1 MTNKKSIAFYLIGFY
16 PLTLILGTLISET
29 LNLILI
35 ILFVNECIKNKS
47 LENYKDP
54 IIYFLIIIWIYLIIN
69 LFNSID
75 FQLSL
80 NRSIFFIRYP
90 LLILAISYFLI
101 KYPKKIEIIFKL
113 WMIILMITIVDLY
126 IQYFLGANILGF
138 KTPWPARLSGFFNQ
152 ELKVA
157 HLLIGFF
164 LPAFAFFLNKN
175 PKNYF
180 LYVALILY
188 FLILIL
194 TNERANII
202 RGISALFLFFIFI
215 KIYKFKYKIVVILL
229 MIISASLAI
238 NFIDPVKGRFITQI
252 KGMNSKIKNLD
263 IDNSNEKL
271 IYNFIKFSNYGPH
284 YISSFEIYKKN
295 KILGTGIKTFRKAC
309 NDVSIDKYYEADT
322 SLEGRSLAGRKCTT
336 HPHQYYFEILSDL
349 GLVGLFLFL
358 SFFLY
363 LLYRIINSYYYTK
376 SLVLLSSSVFFVAQ
390 LIPLVPTG
398 SFFTSFGSTIFFVN
412 LSIIFTYLKIK

>member
-1 MTNKKSIAFYLIGFY
+1 MTDKKYIAFYLIGFY
-16 PLTLILGTLISET
+16 PFTLILGTLISEI

-54 IIYFLIIIWIYLIIN
+54 IIYFLIIIWIYLIVN

-101 KYPKKIEIIFKL
+101 KYPDKIEIIFKL
-113 WMIILMITIVDLY
+113 WMITLIITIVDLY
-126 IQYFLGANILGF
+126 IQYFFGANILGF
-138 KTPWPARLSGFFNQ
+138 KTSEIKRLSGFFNQ
-152 ELKVA
+152 EFKVA

-180 LYVALILY
+180 LYIALILY

-215 KIYKFKYKIVVILL
+215 KIYKFKYKIVFILL
-229 MIISASLAI
+229 MLISTGLAI
-238 NFIDPVKGRFITQI
+238 NFIDPVKQRFVTEIVA
-252 KGMNSKIKNLD
+252 MNAKIKNLEV
-263 IDNSNEKL
+263 DNSNEKL

-309 NDVSIDKYYEADT
+309 NDVSIDKYYEAVT
-322 SLEGRSLAGRKCTT
+322 SLQGRSLAGRKCTT

-349 GLVGLFLFL
+349 GLIGLFLFL

-376 SLVLLSSSVFFVAQ
+376 NLVLLSSSVFFVAQ

-412 LSIIFTYLKIK
+412 IGIIFTYLKIK

>member
-1 MTNKKSIAFYLIGFY
+1 MTNKKSIPFYLIGFY
-16 PLTLILGTLISET
+16 PFTLILGTLISEA

-69 LFNSID
+69 LLNSID

-101 KYPKKIEIIFKL
+101 KYPDKIEIIFKL
-113 WMIILMITIVDLY
+113 WMITLMITIVDLY
-126 IQYFLGANILGF
+126 IQYFFGANILGF
-138 KTPWPARLSGFFNQ
+138 KIPEIKRLSGFFNQ

-180 LYVALILY
+180 LYIALILY

-202 RGISALFLFFIFI
+202 RGISALFLFFVFI
-215 KIYKFKYKIVVILL
+215 KIYKSKYKIIFILL
-229 MIISASLAI
+229 MLVSAGLTI
-238 NFIDPVKGRFITQI
+238 NFVDPVKHRFIYELKAI
-252 KGMNSKIKNLD
+252 NSKIKNLGVE
-263 IDNSNEKL
+263 NSNEKL

-284 YISSFEIYKKN
+284 YISSYEIYKKN

-309 NDVSIDKYYEADT
+309 YDVSIDKYYEADM
-322 SLEGRSLAGRKCTT
+322 SLAGRKCTT

-349 GLVGLFLFL
+349 GLIGLFLFL
-358 SFFLY
+358 LFFLY
-363 LLYRIINSYYYTK
+363 LLYRIINSYYYYTK
-376 SLVLLSSSVFFVAQ
+376 SLVLLSSSVFFVVQ
-390 LIPLVPTG
+390 LIPFLPTG

-412 LSIIFTYLKIK
+412 LSIIFAYLKIK